1 MDRRRFIAAGAAAV
15 FTTGAPRSTSSA
27 AATKKSVAAV
37 ATVYRKNSHAD
48 VLLSKILSGWKHDG
62 GAGPNL
68 RISSLYVDQ
77 FPDDDLSR
85 KLAAQHG
92 FPICKTIEEAITL
105 GTNGVPVDGVLSI
118 GEHGDY
124 PWNGLGQHLYPRR
137 RFFEEITTTLQ
148 RYGKMVPVFN
158 DKHPGPQWSDALWM
172 YERALE
178 LKIPWMAG
186 SSMPVSF
193 RDPDVSV
200 RMGSQIEACVGVG
213 YSGLDVYGF
222 HTLEFLQC
230 LIERR
235 ANAESGVRWVQSLP
249 TDAISRLIED
259 KTIPGDLLD
268 AALQSSGTD
277 RQKVLQTPPRGGAV
291 FLIKYADG
299 LLVPVLMLS
308 PLTRAISVA
317 LKLPGNEVL
326 ASRAEERPEPRY
338 PHFAYLLKGIEQMVH
353 TGRPAYPVQ
362 RTLLAAG
369 VLDRLL
375 RSRQANG
382 QKIETPELQIAYWP
396 VDYPHAPHIDLGRTW

>member
-1 MDRRRFIAAGAAAV
+1 
-15 FTTGAPRSTSSA
+15 
-27 AATKKSVAAV
+27 
-37 ATVYRKNSHAD
+37 
-48 VLLSKILSGWKHDG
+48 
-62 GAGPNL
+62 
-68 RISSLYVDQ
+68 
-77 FPDDDLSR
+77 
-85 KLAAQHG
+85 
-92 FPICKTIEEAITL
+92 
-105 GTNGVPVDGVLSI
+105 
-118 GEHGDY
+118 
-124 PWNGLGQHLYPRR
+124 
-137 RFFEEITTTLQ
+137 
-148 RYGKMVPVFN
+148 
-158 DKHPGPQWSDALWM
+158 
-172 YERALE
+172 
-178 LKIPWMAG
+178 
-186 SSMPVSF
+186 
-193 RDPDVSV
+193 
-200 RMGSQIEACVGVG
+200 
-213 YSGLDVYGF
+213 
-222 HTLEFLQC
+222 
-230 LIERR
+230 
-235 ANAESGVRWVQSLP
+235 
-249 TDAISRLIED
+249 LIED

-268 AALQSSGTD
+268 AALQSSGAD

-382 QKIETPELQIAYWP
+382 QKIETPELQIAYRP